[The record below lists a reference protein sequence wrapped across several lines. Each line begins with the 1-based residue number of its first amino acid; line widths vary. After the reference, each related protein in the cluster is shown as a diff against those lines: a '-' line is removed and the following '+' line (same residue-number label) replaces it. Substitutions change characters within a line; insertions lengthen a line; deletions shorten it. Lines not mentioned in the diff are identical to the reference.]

1 MLSQLNFTNFKSW
14 ASATLNCGRITGI
27 FGTNSSGKTS
37 LIQFLLLMKQTKD
50 ATDRAISLELNGA
63 LVQLGTIKDAIHQ
76 HDESR
81 VLTSSLGFSLTT
93 ELALND
99 PSDKKTSIVAKGR
112 DLTMTSEIAVQQHA
126 PIARRLAYRLG
137 DISFSLA
144 RISHTG

>member
-1 MLSQLNFTNFKSW
+1 MLSALSFTNFKSW
-14 ASATLNCGRITGI
+14 PKVELACGRITGV

-37 LIQFLLLMKQTKD
+37 LIQFLLMMKQTKD

-81 VLTSSLGFSLTT
+81 SIDVRLTFDLET

-99 PSDKKTSIVAKGR
+99 ATKRKTSA
-112 DLTMTSEIAVQQHA
+112 
-126 PIARRLAYRLG
+126 IARGKELQ
-137 DISFSLA
+137 ISA
-144 RISHTG
+144 TI